1 MLDLP
6 FEIVYETTA
15 SLHLPMLKKLTK
27 PPLCSVPSQGTKI
40 SIGIVPRVD
49 GQLAMARAFG
59 DERLKEHIT
68 EEPDIFVEAVD
79 ANTESII
86 LASDGLWKVR
96 SQGFL
101 FFFVAFSP

>member
-1 MLDLP
+1 MGL
-6 FEIVYETTA
+6 
-15 SLHLPMLKKLTK
+15 
-27 PPLCSVPSQGTKI
+27 GN
-40 SIGIVPRVD
+40 VPRVD

-68 EEPDIFVEAVD
+68 SEPDIFVEAID
-79 ANTESII
+79 ANNDPIL

>member
-1 MLDLP
+1 MGLGD
-6 FEIVYETTA
+6 
-15 SLHLPMLKKLTK
+15 
-27 PPLCSVPSQGTKI
+27 
-40 SIGIVPRVD
+40 VPRVD

-68 EEPDIFVEAVD
+68 SEPDIFVEAID
-79 ANTESII
+79 ANNDPIL